1 MQGGEN
7 IMTYKVTN
15 KLEQAVRYKD
25 ILFRAGETKMLDEKP
40 TSDKFHI
47 ETDETKEKP
56 KKVEGGK
63 R

>member
-1 MQGGEN
+1 M
-7 IMTYKVTN
+7 YKVTN

-47 ETDETKEKP
+47 ETIETKEKP